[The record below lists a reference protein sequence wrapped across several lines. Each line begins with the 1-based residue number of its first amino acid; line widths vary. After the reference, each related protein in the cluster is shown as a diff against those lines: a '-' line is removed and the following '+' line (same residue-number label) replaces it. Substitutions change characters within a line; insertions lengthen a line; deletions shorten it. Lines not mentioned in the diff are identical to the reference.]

1 MKRDPKTAMQV
12 SEERIRERAYQ
23 LWLEEGKP
31 PGREHAHW
39 ERARKALEEEGRAVA
54 APGSSVGLGDED
66 VTATVAR
73 MQGEAA
79 AAAPKRK
86 RGFKSTKA

>member
-1 MKRDPKTAMQV
+1 MKRDPKAAMQV

-39 ERARKALEEEGRAVA
+39 ERARKLLEEESR
-54 APGSSVGLGDED
+54 
-66 VTATVAR
+66 
-73 MQGEAA
+73 A
-79 AAAPKRK
+79 AAAPDSSVGFGNEVITAAVAPLQGTAAAAKRK
-86 RGFKSTKA
+86 RSFKSTKA